1 MTVTTSTEK
10 EYKQVREDCG
20 YFELEDYTLISATGE
35 DALSFLQTQTTN
47 DVLAVE
53 IGEGQNNAITDRK
66 ARLLAAFSL
75 HRNDQHSA
83 IILIDKKQGDGIVEL
98 LETYHFNEVVSFD
111 AAVKQDYLIAI
122 QGPKSQALMLELFG
136 TPPSDK
142 ANSIQTLT
150 VLDEEVLLINKTFT
164 GEEGYVLAMPQAS
177 KEKILSHLLEV
188 GQSFGLSEIGSEAR
202 EILRIETGLPVYGQ
216 DMGEKHILP
225 ETGLEHSS
233 VSYSKGCYIGQEVIA
248 RIKTYGSPSFA
259 LMGLILDLE
268 NLPPHDAEIK
278 LGSKKI
284 GVIKSSTFSYSLQ
297 KNISLAYIHKDVR
310 SPDQV
315 LDVTINGEDC
325 KVTTVLLPFHQT
337 QSRTE
342 RASQLHMKALE
353 IYKNEE
359 SLDEPVALLRE
370 AISLDP
376 KFALGYEALGV
387 FLSKQNK
394 LDEAIALMKRLVEI
408 DPNEIMAHSNL
419 SIYYMQQG
427 RIEDAELEKGEATAI
442 QFEKLIQEGAA
453 KKSSQEADKKRK
465 EEQLKKIEMFKAV
478 MEIDAIDEVANF
490 GLGSIYYDT
499 GQYEDALHPLQTV
512 VENNKDYS
520 AAFLMLGKVF
530 EKLERKDEAAETYKT
545 GIAAASRKG
554 DLMPL
559 NDMKNRLNQILQAE
573 S

>member
-1 MTVTTSTEK
+1 MTVTTSVQS
-10 EYKQVREDCG
+10 EYKQVRENCG
-20 YFELEDYTLISATGE
+20 YFELDDYRLISASGD

-47 DVLAVE
+47 DVLSIE

-66 ARLLAAFSL
+66 ARLLAAYSL
-75 HRNDQHSA
+75 HRNGQNSVV
-83 IILIDKKQGDGIVEL
+83 ILIDKKQGDGIVNL
-98 LETYHFNEVVSFD
+98 LENYHFNEVVNFD
-111 AAVKQDYLIAI
+111 SAVKQDHLIAI
-122 QGPKSQALMLELFG
+122 QGPKSPALMLELFG
-136 TPPSDK
+136 TVPPDK
-142 ANSIQTLT
+142 ANGIHTATL
-150 VLDEEVLLINKTFT
+150 LGEEVLLINKTFT
-164 GEEGYVLAMPQAS
+164 GEEGYVIGIPQSS
-177 KEKILSHLLEV
+177 KEKIISRLVEIGQNFGLAEV
-188 GQSFGLSEIGSEAR
+188 GAETR
-202 EILRIETGLPVYGQ
+202 EILRVETGLPVYGH
-216 DMGEKHILP
+216 DMNEKHILP

-259 LMGLILDLE
+259 LMGLIIASDK
-268 NLPPHDAEIK
+268 LPPHDAEIK
-278 LGSKKI
+278 LSSKKI
-284 GVIKSSTFSYSLQ
+284 GVIKSSIFSQSLQ
-297 KNISLAYIHKDVR
+297 KNISLAYIHKDFR
-310 SPDQV
+310 SPDQT
-315 LDVTINGEDC
+315 LDVSINGENC

-337 QSRTE
+337 LSRTE

-353 IYKNEE
+353 IYKKEE
-359 SLDEPVALLRE
+359 SLDKPVALLRE
-370 AISLDP
+370 AITLDP

-453 KKSSQEADKKRK
+453 KKSSQEEEKRKK
-465 EEQLKKIEMFKAV
+465 EEQLRKVEMFKAV
-478 MEIDAIDEVANF
+478 MDIDVVDEVANF
-490 GLGSIYYDT
+490 GLGSIYLDT
-499 GQYEDALHPLQTV
+499 GQFEEALTPLQTV

-520 AAFLMLGKVF
+520 AAYLLLGRVY
-530 EKLERKDEAAETYKT
+530 EKLERKEEASETYRA